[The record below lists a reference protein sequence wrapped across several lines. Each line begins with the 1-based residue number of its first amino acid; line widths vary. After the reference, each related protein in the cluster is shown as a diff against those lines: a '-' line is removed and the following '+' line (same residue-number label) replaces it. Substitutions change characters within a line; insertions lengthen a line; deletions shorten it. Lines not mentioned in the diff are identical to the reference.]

1 MPDTSTHIALFLPSL
16 EGGGAE
22 RVMLDLA
29 AGFAELGYK
38 IDLVLVKAQGVYLSQ
53 VPSNVKVIDLH
64 ARNVYTCIPGL
75 LVYLYRDKPDVILS
89 TLPLTDLVVLLVRR
103 LAFVPS
109 RIVLSCPTTVSIL
122 PRSAVKKALERLLLA
137 WIYPWADEIVAV
149 SHGVALDLSYYAG
162 IPLSRINVIYNPVI
176 TPDIPE
182 KAKEPIK
189 HLWFDQADR
198 GDAPIPVV
206 LGMGRLNQEKCFST
220 LIRAF
225 AIVREKMPCR
235 LMILGEGKERQPLEA
250 LANKLG
256 ISSELFMP
264 GFVENPFA
272 YLSKASVFVLSST
285 WEGLPSALIQ
295 ALACNCPVVST
306 DCPSG
311 PLEILKGGEYGHL
324 VPVGDV
330 QAMADAIRRVLSGDV
345 RKPPPEWLL
354 RFEAEPRL
362 RQYLSV
368 MGVQYA
374 G

>member
-1 MPDTSTHIALFLPSL
+1 MPDTPNHIALFLPSL

-22 RVMLDLA
+22 RVMVDLA

-38 IDLVLVKAQGVYLSQ
+38 IDLVLVEAHGVYLSQ

-64 ARNVYTCIPGL
+64 ARNAYACIPGL
-75 LVYLYRDKPDVILS
+75 LSYLYRERPDVVLS

-103 LAFVPS
+103 LAFVPR
-109 RIVLSCPTTVSIL
+109 RIVLSCTTTVSIL

-162 IPLSRINVIYNPVI
+162 ISLSRINVIYNPVI

-206 LGMGRLNQEKCFST
+206 LGMGRLNQEKSFST

-264 GFVENPFA
+264 GFVKNPFA

-330 QAMADAIRRVLSGDV
+330 QAMADAIMKVLADDL
-345 RKPPPEWLL
+345 RKPPAEWL
-354 RFEAEPRL
+354 RQFEL
-362 RQYLSV
+362 KTVIHQYLNI
-368 MGVQYA
+368 MGMPCT